1 MDQNKSTNDVQNEV
15 QNMIDRKDVVKA
27 YIQEKEKHVKHIKI
41 HVIRHIP
48 KVFLI
53 FLIICII
60 FIHLSSDNNY
70 DDNTKLILN
79 KYCNLFM
86 GMTVVIGGVYLLCTR
101 LEHSFKMSYI
111 NHMINII

>member
-1 MDQNKSTNDVQNEV
+1 MDQSKFRNADQNIIDNK
-15 QNMIDRKDVVKA
+15 KVKTD
-27 YIQEKEKHVKHIKI
+27 YNQEKENHKKNIKI

-101 LEHSFKMSYI
+101 LEHLFKMSYI
-111 NHMINII
+111 NHMNNII

>member
-1 MDQNKSTNDVQNEV
+1 MYINEDPNEV
-15 QNMIDRKDVVKA
+15 QKIRDNKGIKIRL
-27 YIQEKEKHVKHIKI
+27 IQEKEKHVKHIKI

-53 FLIICII
+53 FLVISLILI
-60 FIHLSSDNNY
+60 FHSYYNN
-70 DDNTKLILN
+70 DEKIKLILD
-79 KYCNLFM
+79 KFCNLFM

-111 NHMINII
+111 NHNIN